1 MARKIAVLSCLIFSA
16 VILTTQLSIPGENS
30 LSYSW
35 NVLTANI
42 GSSMGMTVGVAEN
55 PDNRVAM
62 ALRAKEQALLLKEDS
77 LAIKEADL
85 ENALIQRQAIITVS
99 SILLAISLVGN
110 ILLLRRRRDQ
120 LQTA

>member
-1 MARKIAVLSCLIFSA
+1 
-16 VILTTQLSIPGENS
+16 
-30 LSYSW
+30 
-35 NVLTANI
+35 
-42 GSSMGMTVGVAEN
+42 MGMTVGVAEN